1 MEKYIKPETK
11 YVLANAEELLT
22 VSLPQGDDEIGG
34 DDMLG
39 KDNVWDGGDDA
50 TRNLWDD

>member
-11 YVLANAEELLT
+11 FVLANAEELLT
-22 VSLPQGDDEIGG
+22 VSLPEGDDEIGG

-39 KDNVWDGGDDA
+39 KDNAWDGGEDA
-50 TRNLWDD
+50 AKSLWDE